1 MCLIR
6 VFSQP
11 NVAHLLNVLFGC
23 VAMVVGVALT
33 QHASFGQEI
42 QLRRS
47 ANITGSIVRLGDM
60 ADIQGGPAA
69 DRQALRQL
77 VLAPYSSEHSVWSA
91 REIREELA
99 AAGWNLLYWEV
110 TGSNQ
115 VQLIG
120 PESVAGQQARQ
131 RKLSAVRGHVQPGFE
146 INPLPQSDSGF
157 ATTHPSAQR
166 TGVVQAQW
174 QEELSGAV
182 DPFDAASLGKAQ
194 RPQNSSSVWTF
205 RHDMGRGQV
214 VTAEDLEQ
222 TTIPRSLP
230 SNAVRDAAQIV
241 GQAVRSTVQ
250 AGRPIL
256 SQHLEPIKHVQR
268 GKEVTLLSR
277 VGPIEVSTTARS
289 LADATIG
296 QSVTIESLDR
306 KRQFL
311 GQVIGFNTVQ
321 VAGGQ
326 QTQDGAIVAQVTSAD
341 SQRSGNAL
349 RSGTAARPRSN
360 QLR

>member
-6 VFSQP
+6 ISSQP
-11 NVAHLLNVLFGC
+11 NAAHLLSVLFGC
-23 VAMVVGVALT
+23 VAMVVGGALT
-33 QHASFGQEI
+33 EHASFGQEI

-47 ANITGSIVRLGDM
+47 ANIRGSIVRLGDM
-60 ADIQGGPAA
+60 ADIQGGPVA
-69 DRQALRQL
+69 DQQALRQL
-77 VLAPYSSEHSVWSA
+77 VLAPYSADHSVWSA

-115 VQLIG
+115 VQLLGAESAAG
-120 PESVAGQQARQ
+120 PHDRQ
-131 RKLSAVRGHVQPGFE
+131 RKLAAVRGQAQSGFE
-146 INPLPQSDSGF
+146 INPLPPSHSAF

-182 DPFDAASLGKAQ
+182 DSFDAASVGRVH

-205 RHDMGRGQV
+205 RHDMSRGQV
-214 VTAEDLEQ
+214 VTAEDIEQ
-222 TTIPRSLP
+222 MSIPRLLP
-230 SNAVRDAAQIV
+230 SNAVRDVGQII

-268 GKEVTLLSR
+268 GKEVTLVSR
-277 VGPIEVSTTARS
+277 IGPIEVSTTARS
-289 LADATIG
+289 LADATMG
-296 QSVTIESLDR
+296 QSVTIESMDR
-306 KRQFL
+306 KRQYL
-311 GQVIGFNTVQ
+311 GQVIGFNAVQ
-321 VAGGQ
+321 VVGGQ
-326 QTQDGAIVAQVTSAD
+326 QTQDGAIVAQVTSTD

-349 RSGTAARPRSN
+349 RSGTASQPSSSR
-360 QLR
+360 LR